1 MGKSMTEYWEIVHKI
16 KIGNREKE
24 IKRIY
29 DDIDALLIME
39 YLAGNSN
46 VSLITE
52 SPSYKFIKSKKLESL
67 FLDHPI
73 VRSLK
78 GTENGEELTE
88 KLIEL
93 EIKESYRAYIR
104 KLKEKLIKPE
114 EEILRAKRI
123 LEDIEREK
131 YVLDLDLFRGLTIL
145 KDLASL
151 SINID
156 EESLVTISKL
166 SALLAD
172 KECLDLLYPLDP
184 SKEFLY
190 FGWSK
195 SRIKN
200 MSQDTV
206 RSITDFLSF
215 VIHNPRNP
223 NGILDTHLHA
233 IFSFDLL
240 SNLLNPKTRLEINLS
255 KKAVDYFN
263 ELYDKTT
270 KYGKLALLDKLFYVD
285 PVEVSKYLNIQ
296 DSKMLCKSIE
306 LKVDNL
312 LAEFKDDEL
321 RIAFSLLSPGLAFCY
336 AASKNLS
343 MVDFYLPHPDNINRV
358 QNKINVDD
366 YEKLKLR
373 EYLEIWFLRPDPS
386 EELKMLLHVL
396 YKKISQAYLMTG
408 NIANAEIFA
417 QEACKIVK
425 ELGEV
430 KDMLRSCTLAYGIN
444 ALKTGKVNI
453 KDFEELLSTAEK
465 EGLMNTFFQALAK
478 TEGLISLAGKKLEL
492 VKGVVEGLKIG
503 GYKFLIKAGDQYIIL
518 VMDKPL
524 KGPRML
530 L

>member
-1 MGKSMTEYWEIVHKI
+1 MTEYWEIVHKI
-16 KIGNREKE
+16 KIGNGEKE

-29 DDIDALLIME
+29 DDVDALLIME
-39 YLAGNSN
+39 YLAGRSN

-78 GTENGEELTE
+78 GAENGEELTE

-104 KLKEKLIKPE
+104 KVKEKLIKPE
-114 EEILRAKRI
+114 EEMLRAKRI

-145 KDLASL
+145 KDLASP

-156 EESLVTISKL
+156 EKSLITISKL
-166 SALLAD
+166 SALLANS
-172 KECLDLLYPLDP
+172 ECLDLLYPLDP
-184 SKEFLY
+184 PREFLY
-190 FGWSK
+190 FRWGK
-195 SRIKN
+195 SRTEN

-206 RSITDFLSF
+206 RSVTDFLSL
-215 VIHNPRNP
+215 VMHNPRNP

-240 SNLLNPKTRLEINLS
+240 SNLLNPKTRLEIDLS

-263 ELYDKTT
+263 ELYEKAS
-270 KYGKLALLDKLFYVD
+270 KYGKFALLDKLFYVD
-285 PVEVSKYLNIQ
+285 PAGVSKYLNIQ
-296 DSKMLCKSIE
+296 DSKMLCDSIE
-306 LKVDNL
+306 QKVYNL
-312 LAEFKDDEL
+312 LNEFKGDEL
-321 RIAFSLLSPGLAFCY
+321 RIAFSILSSGLAFCY

-343 MVDFYLPHPDNINRV
+343 MARFYLPSPNVINRIDE
-358 QNKINVDD
+358 NKINVDD
-366 YEKLKLR
+366 YEKLKFR

-386 EELKMLLHVL
+386 EELKMLRHVL
-396 YKKISQAYLMTG
+396 FKKLSQAYFMTG
-408 NIANAEIFA
+408 NIASAEIFA
-417 QEACKIVK
+417 QEACKIAK

-430 KDMLRSCTLAYGIN
+430 KDMLRSCVLAYGIN

-465 EGLMNTFFQALAK
+465 EGLTNTFLQALAK

-492 VKGVVEGLKIG
+492 VKEVVEGLKIG

-530 L
+530 F